1 MYTRKTLLGLSLAE
15 GAVLWLT
22 VALGAAFVGQGDP
35 SVVEGPQAALFRG
48 FFFAVVCVLSLYA
61 ADLYDIVVLR
71 RATVFPE
78 RLPIAIAVAACLLA
92 MLYAAFPSA
101 RLDMASLLRS
111 ALASVVV
118 LFAVRVALGRVLR
131 RGLPERV
138 LLLGEAPQLARV
150 VDAIEGTGRSE
161 RLGEHVVVG
170 IVDLASDTPAAR
182 GDLDALVRTSR
193 PDRIVVATL
202 DRRLPLPLRELVE
215 SRLHGVAVE
224 DWVPFYERLAGK
236 IALESLTPGSVA
248 FGDAF
253 GEARIHAAFAR
264 ALGVVAAL
272 VGLIVLAPLLLA
284 FAVVIRLGSSGP
296 IFFVQQRVGRFG
308 RPYGLIKLR
317 TMYVTENAPSEWAQ
331 DNAHR
336 VTPVGRWLR
345 RFRADELP
353 QLINVLKGDM
363 NLVGPRPHPV
373 SNYPL
378 FMRSI
383 PHYALRSVVRPG
395 ITGWAQVRYGYANN
409 LAEEIE
415 KMRFDLYYVRNVSIW
430 LDLRV
435 LAATVRVVA
444 RGHEG
449 VDFGMKPAS
458 PDLPAGVA

>member
-1 MYTRKTLLGLSLAE
+1 MYTRRTLVMLSLAE
-15 GAVLWLT
+15 GAVLWGT
-22 VALGAAFVGQGDP
+22 VALGAAFF
-35 SVVEGPQAALFRG
+35 GPADVRLSEDSQSALWRG
-48 FFFAVVCVLSLYA
+48 FAFAVVCVLSLYA

-71 RATVFPE
+71 RATAFPE
-78 RLPIAIAVAACLLA
+78 RLPCATAVAACLLTI
-92 MLYAAFPSA
+92 LYAIVPSV
-101 RLDMASLLRS
+101 RLDMVSLVR
-111 ALASVVV
+111 AAAAGFVT

-131 RGLPERV
+131 RGHPERV
-138 LLLGEAPQLARV
+138 LLLGEAPRLASV
-150 VDAIEGTGRSE
+150 VDAIEGTPRGE
-161 RLGEHVVVG
+161 RVGEHIIVG
-170 IVDLASDTPAAR
+170 VVDLGSDAPAAR
-182 GDLDALVRTSR
+182 GDFDELVRTTR

-236 IALESLTPGSVA
+236 IPLESLTPGSVA
-248 FGDAF
+248 FGDGF

-264 ALGVVAAL
+264 ALGLVVAL
-272 VGLIVLAPLLLA
+272 VGLVVLAPFLA
-284 FAVVIRLGSSGP
+284 TVAVMIRLDSSGP
-296 IFFVQQRVGRFG
+296 VFFVQPRIGRFG

-317 TMYVTENAPSEWAQ
+317 TMRVTENAPSEWAQ

-336 VTPVGRWLR
+336 VTRVGRWLR
-345 RFRADELP
+345 RFRLDELP
-353 QLINVLKGDM
+353 QLVNVLKGDM

-378 FMRSI
+378 FMRCI

-409 LAEEIE
+409 LEEEIE

-435 LAATVRVVA
+435 LLATVRVVA

-449 VDFGMKPAS
+449 VDFGMKPAD
-458 PDLPAGVA
+458 PELTARAA

>member
-1 MYTRKTLLGLSLAE
+1 MYTRKTLLMLSLAE

-22 VALGAAFVGQGDP
+22 VAVGSALTGQASASLSD
-35 SVVEGPQAALFRG
+35 GPQIALWRG
-48 FFFAVVCVLSLYA
+48 FAFAVVCVLSLYA
-61 ADLYDIVVLR
+61 ADLYDIVILR

-78 RLPIAIAVAACLLA
+78 RLPCAIAVAACLLA
-92 MLYAAFPSA
+92 MLYALFPSA
-101 RLDMASLLRS
+101 RLDVPTLVHSTAAGPL
-111 ALASVVV
+111 V
-118 LFAVRVALGRVLR
+118 LFAVRAALGRLLR
-131 RGLPERV
+131 RGNPERV
-138 LLLGEAPQLARV
+138 LLLGEAPLLATV
-150 VDAIEGTGRSE
+150 VDAIDSTARGE
-161 RLGEHVVVG
+161 RVGEQIVVG
-170 IVDLASDTPAAR
+170 AIDLGSDAPAAP
-182 GDLDALVRTSR
+182 GAFDELVRTTR
-193 PDRIVVATL
+193 PDRIIVATL

-248 FGDAF
+248 FGDGF

-264 ALGVVAAL
+264 ALGLVAAL
-272 VGLIVLAPLLLA
+272 VGLILLAPFL
-284 FAVVIRLGSSGP
+284 FTIAVVIRLGSPGP
-296 IFFVQQRVGRFG
+296 VFFVQQRIGRFG
-308 RPYGLIKLR
+308 RPYGLMKLR
-317 TMYVTENAPSEWAQ
+317 TMHVTEKAHSEWVQ
-331 DNAHR
+331 DNADRITPIGR
-336 VTPVGRWLR
+336 VLR
-345 RFRADELP
+345 RFRIDELP
-353 QLINVLKGDM
+353 QLINVIKGDM

-378 FMRSI
+378 FMHSI

-409 LAEEIE
+409 LEEEIE

-435 LAATVRVVA
+435 LLATVRVVA

-458 PDLPAGVA
+458 LGLSRAA